1 MIYMCIKEKAQTL
14 SFIRKYSKLLREE
27 METMFLQLCSNRT
40 ELSAGEHVIQR
51 KQRRKRIKKMK
62 DRKTSPEPRIMGRK
76 LRGKKKRV
84 SSESEEKN
92 TLKALSK
99 QFFSVLG
106 NSF

>member
-1 MIYMCIKEKAQTL
+1 
-14 SFIRKYSKLLREE
+14 
-27 METMFLQLCSNRT
+27 
-40 ELSAGEHVIQR
+40 
-51 KQRRKRIKKMK
+51 MK

-76 LRGKKKRV
+76 LREKKKRV

-92 TLKALSK
+92 TLKALLK